1 MQKSLFV
8 SRFLNAIDP
17 FNLGVLLSRFQIK
30 NDCIY
35 GVCSYKASEFVH
47 GYEESKTQ
55 VLNALN
61 RLSAHPIWQFNQESV
76 TKIKGTFVFILENDL
91 HLDENSF
98 YKKLL
103 NALIDNDFFN
113 RSHSMTP
120 NQRLFLSGFFE
131 SRGSIDT
138 KLNFLTSDYFFHS
151 PLEFNKFH
159 YLIDFFNIP
168 SEALNFNFRELQPEY
183 AQSIN
188 QRNAQFRIYLNW
200 YLYHIGL
207 FNPYK
212 ARIASVRLKTD
223 LEPYNGF
230 YDKSY
235 NGIYYKLK
243 DRPTTEY
250 RGNSFM
256 ERAHFY
262 LKNVYQQDLDDK
274 SIKKLR
280 EQLGLIQKS
289 EEFRRDSKIIN
300 FYRLSTPNVCSACC
314 SDYDIK
320 ERSFISL
327 PLYKITQD
335 SDSYYT
341 EIHHVIS
348 LGKNK
353 ELDVLANLAK
363 LCPACHRAL
372 KKAPSE
378 EGFQKRLIRN
388 ILNRNKDNLEFA
400 QLRFETD
407 DFLTLIDRIYES
419 LK

>member
-1 MQKSLFV
+1 MLV
-8 SRFLNAIDP
+8 SCFLNAIDP
-17 FNLGVLLSRFQIK
+17 FNLGVLLSRFQIE
-30 NDCIY
+30 NGCIY
-35 GVCSYKASEFVH
+35 GVCSYKASKFVH
-47 GYEESKTQ
+47 GYEESKAQ

-61 RLSAHPIWQFNQESV
+61 TLSTHPIWRFNQGSV

-103 NALIDNDFFN
+103 KSLIDNNFFN

-138 KLNFLTSDYFFHS
+138 QRNFLTLDYFFHS
-151 PLEFNKFH
+151 PLEFKKFH

-183 AQSIN
+183 VQGIN
-188 QRNAQFRIYLNW
+188 QRNAQFRIYLDW

-212 ARIASVRLKTD
+212 ARIAHHIFKTTLVD
-223 LEPYNGF
+223 
-230 YDKSY
+230 D
-235 NGIYYKLK
+235 GIYYKLSYP
-243 DRPTTEY
+243 PTTEY
-250 RGNSFM
+250 RGNSFIR
-256 ERAHFY
+256 RARFY
-262 LKNVYQQDLDDK
+262 LKNVHQQDLDDK
-274 SIKKLR
+274 SIERLR
-280 EQLGLIQKS
+280 EQLGWIQES

-300 FYRLSTPNVCSACC
+300 FYRISTPNVCSACC
-314 SDYDIK
+314 GDYDIK

-327 PLYKITQD
+327 ALYQITQIPIPTILK
-335 SDSYYT
+335 SM
-341 EIHHVIS
+341 IS
-348 LGKNK
+348 LGKDK

-372 KKAPSE
+372 KKGSSE
-378 EGFQKRLIRN
+378 EGFQKRLIEN

-407 DFLTLIDRIYES
+407 DFPTLINRIYES

>member
-1 MQKSLFV
+1 MLV
-8 SRFLNAIDP
+8 SHFLNDNIDP

-30 NDCIY
+30 NDRIY
-35 GVCSYKASEFVH
+35 GVCSYKASKFVH

-61 RLSAHPIWQFNQESV
+61 TLSKHQIWQSNKKSV

-91 HLDENSF
+91 HLDKNSF

-103 NALIDNDFFN
+103 NSLIDNDFFN
-113 RSHSMTP
+113 HSRSMTP

-138 KLNFLTSDYFFHS
+138 QRNFLTLDYFFHS
-151 PLEFNKFH
+151 PLEFKKFH

-183 AQSIN
+183 AQGIN

-207 FNPYK
+207 FNSYK
-212 ARIASVRLKTD
+212 ARIAHHIFKTTLVD
-223 LEPYNGF
+223 
-230 YDKSY
+230 D
-235 NGIYYKLK
+235 GIYYKLR

-250 RGNSFM
+250 RGNSFI

-274 SIKKLR
+274 SIEKLR
-280 EQLGLIQKS
+280 EQLGWIQES

-300 FYRLSTPNVCSACC
+300 FYRISTPNVCNACC
-314 SDYDIK
+314 GDYHIK

-327 PLYKITQD
+327 PKD
-335 SDSYYT
+335 
-341 EIHHVIS
+341 
-348 LGKNK
+348 K

-372 KKAPSE
+372 KKGASE
-378 EGFQKRLIRN
+378 EGFQKRLIEN
-388 ILNRNKDNLEFA
+388 ILNHNKDNLEFA

-407 DFLTLIDRIYES
+407 DFLTLINRIYES

>member
-1 MQKSLFV
+1 MLV
-8 SRFLNAIDP
+8 SHFLNDNIDP

-30 NDCIY
+30 NGCIY
-35 GVCSYKASEFVH
+35 GVCSYKPSKFIP
-47 GYEESKTQ
+47 GYEESKAQ

-61 RLSAHPIWQFNQESV
+61 TLSVHPIWRFNQESV

-91 HLDENSF
+91 HLDENAF

-103 NALIDNDFFN
+103 NSLIDNDFFN
-113 RSHSMTP
+113 RSHLMTP
-120 NQRLFLSGFFE
+120 NQKRFLSGFFE

-138 KLNFLTSDYFFHS
+138 QRNFLTLDYFFHS

-159 YLIDFFNIP
+159 YLIDFFTIP
-168 SEALNFNFRELQPEY
+168 SEVLNFNFRELQPEH
-183 AQSIN
+183 AQGIN
-188 QRNAQFRIYLNW
+188 QRNAQFRIYLDW

-212 ARIASVRLKTD
+212 ARIAHHVFKTTLIYD
-223 LEPYNGF
+223 GIYHKLNYLPTTKYHGNGF
-230 YDKSY
+230 
-235 NGIYYKLK
+235 I
-243 DRPTTEY
+243 
-250 RGNSFM
+250 

-274 SIKKLR
+274 SIERLR
-280 EQLGLIQKS
+280 EQLGWIQKS
-289 EEFRRDSKIIN
+289 EEFKRDSKIIN
-300 FYRLSTPNVCSACC
+300 FYRISTPNVCNACC
-314 SDYDIK
+314 DDYDIK
-320 ERSFISL
+320 ERSFLSL
-327 PLYKITQD
+327 PLYQITQR

-353 ELDVLANLAK
+353 ELDVLENLAK
-363 LCPACHRAL
+363 LCPTCHRAL
-372 KKAPSE
+372 KKGASA
-378 EGFQKRLIRN
+378 EGFQKRLIGK
-388 ILNRNKDNLEFA
+388 ILKRNKDNLEFV

-407 DFLTLIDRIYES
+407 DLPTLIDKIYES

>member
-1 MQKSLFV
+1 MFV
-8 SRFLNAIDP
+8 SRFLNDNIDP

-30 NDCIY
+30 NGCIY
-35 GVCSYKASEFVH
+35 GVCSYKVSKFVH
-47 GYEESKTQ
+47 GYEESKVQ

-61 RLSAHPIWQFNQESV
+61 TLSKHPIWRFNQESV
-76 TKIKGTFVFILENDL
+76 TKIRGTFVFILENDL

-103 NALIDNDFFN
+103 NSLIDNDFFN
-113 RSHSMTP
+113 RSNLMNLMTP
-120 NQRLFLSGFFE
+120 NQKRFLSGFFE

-138 KLNFLTSDYFFHS
+138 QRNFLTSDYFFHS
-151 PLEFNKFH
+151 PLEFKKFH

-168 SEALNFNFRELQPEY
+168 SEALNFNFRELQPEHV
-183 AQSIN
+183 QGIN
-188 QRNAQFRIYLNW
+188 QRNAQFRIYLDW

-212 ARIASVRLKTD
+212 VRIAEHVFKTTLVD
-223 LEPYNGF
+223 
-230 YDKSY
+230 D
-235 NGIYYKLK
+235 GIYYKLSYPPK
-243 DRPTTEY
+243 TEY
-250 RGNSFM
+250 RGNSFT

-262 LKNVYQQDLDDK
+262 L
-274 SIKKLR
+274 S
-280 EQLGLIQKS
+280 
-289 EEFRRDSKIIN
+289 
-300 FYRLSTPNVCSACC
+300 SACC
-314 SDYDIK
+314 GDYDIK

-327 PLYKITQD
+327 PLYKITQKP
-335 SDSYYT
+335 DSYYT

-348 LGKNK
+348 LGKDQ

-372 KKAPSE
+372 KKGSSE
-378 EGFQKRLIRN
+378 EEFQKRLIRN

-407 DFLTLIDRIYES
+407 DLPTLINRICES

>member
-1 MQKSLFV
+1 MLV

-30 NDCIY
+30 NDRVY
-35 GVCSYKASEFVH
+35 GVCSYKPSKFIAD
-47 GYEESKTQ
+47 YEESKPE
-55 VLNALN
+55 VLDALNAL
-61 RLSAHPIWQFNQESV
+61 SVHQIWRFNSESV
-76 TKIKGTFVFILENDL
+76 TKIKGTFIFILENDL
-91 HLDENSF
+91 YLDENSF

-103 NALIDNDFFN
+103 NSLINNDFFN

-120 NQRLFLSGFFE
+120 DQKRFLSGFFE

-138 KLNFLTSDYFFHS
+138 QRNFLTLDYFFHS
-151 PLEFNKFH
+151 PLEFKKFH
-159 YLIDFFNIP
+159 YLIDFFHIP
-168 SEALNFNFRELQPEY
+168 SEVLNFNFRELQPEH
-183 AQSIN
+183 AQGIH
-188 QRNAQFRIYLNW
+188 QRNAQFRIDLDW

-212 ARIASVRLKTD
+212 ARIAHHVLNTPLVYD
-223 LEPYNGF
+223 NG
-230 YDKSY
+230 
-235 NGIYYKLK
+235 YYKLNYP
-243 DRPTTEY
+243 PTTEY
-250 RGNSFM
+250 RGNGFI

-274 SIKKLR
+274 SIEKLR
-280 EQLGLIQKS
+280 EQLGFIQKS
-289 EEFRRDSKIIN
+289 EEFRRDSQIIN
-300 FYRLSTPNVCSACC
+300 FYRISTPNVCSACYD
-314 SDYDIK
+314 DYPIK

-327 PLYKITQD
+327 PLYQITQNP
-335 SDSYYT
+335 DSYYT

-348 LGKNK
+348 LGKDQ
-353 ELDVLANLAK
+353 ELDVLENLAK

-372 KKAPSE
+372 KKGSSE
-378 EGFQKRLIRN
+378 EEFQKRLIRN

-407 DFLTLIDRIYES
+407 DFPTLINRVYEN

>member
-1 MQKSLFV
+1 MLV
-8 SRFLNAIDP
+8 SCFLNAIDP

-30 NDCIY
+30 NGCIY
-35 GVCSYKASEFVH
+35 GVCSYKSSKFIP
-47 GYEESKTQ
+47 GYEESKAR

-61 RLSAHPIWQFNQESV
+61 TLSAHQIWQSNQESV

-91 HLDENSF
+91 NLDENAF

-103 NALIDNDFFN
+103 NSLIDNGFFN
-113 RSHSMTP
+113 RSHSITL
-120 NQRLFLSGFFE
+120 NQKRFLSGFFE

-138 KLNFLTSDYFFHS
+138 QRNFLTLDYFFHS

-159 YLIDFFNIP
+159 YLIDFFHIP
-168 SEALNFNFRELQPEY
+168 SEALNFNFRELQPEH
-183 AQSIN
+183 AQGIN
-188 QRNAQFRIYLNW
+188 QRNAQFRIYLDW

-212 ARIASVRLKTD
+212 AKIAEHVFKTTLIYD
-223 LEPYNGF
+223 NG
-230 YDKSY
+230 
-235 NGIYYKLK
+235 YYKLSYPPRTK
-243 DRPTTEY
+243 Y
-250 RGNSFM
+250 HGNGFI

-274 SIKKLR
+274 NIEKLR
-280 EQLGLIQKS
+280 ERLGFIQDS
-289 EEFRRDSKIIN
+289 EEFKRDSKIIN

-314 SDYDIK
+314 DDYDIK
-320 ERSFISL
+320 ERSFLSL
-327 PLYKITQD
+327 PLYQITQR

-348 LGKNK
+348 LGKNQ
-353 ELDVLANLAK
+353 ELDVLENLAK
-363 LCPACHRAL
+363 LCPTCHRAL
-372 KKAPSE
+372 KKGASE
-378 EGFQKRLIRN
+378 EEFQKRLIGK
-388 ILNRNKDNLEFA
+388 ILKRNKGNLEFA

-407 DFLTLIDRIYES
+407 DLLTLIDKIYES

>member
-1 MQKSLFV
+1 MLV

-30 NDCIY
+30 NGCIY
-35 GVCSYKASEFVH
+35 GVCSYKASKFIS
-47 GYEESKTQ
+47 GYEESKAR

-61 RLSAHPIWQFNQESV
+61 TLSEHQIWQSNQESV
-76 TKIKGTFVFILENDL
+76 TEIKGTFVFILENDL
-91 HLDENSF
+91 NLDENAF

-103 NALIDNDFFN
+103 NSLIDNDFFN

-138 KLNFLTSDYFFHS
+138 QRNFLTLDYFFHS

-183 AQSIN
+183 TQGIN
-188 QRNAQFRIYLNW
+188 QRNAQFRIYLDW

-212 ARIASVRLKTD
+212 AKIAEHVFKTT
-223 LEPYNGF
+223 LI
-230 YDKSY
+230 YD
-235 NGIYYKLK
+235 GIYYKLSYP
-243 DRPTTEY
+243 PTTKY
-250 RGNSFM
+250 HGNGFT

-262 LKNVYQQDLDDK
+262 LKNVYQQDLDK
-274 SIKKLR
+274 KRIKKLR
-280 EQLGLIQKS
+280 ERLGLIQNS
-289 EEFRRDSKIIN
+289 EEFKRDSKIIN
-300 FYRLSTPNVCSACC
+300 FYRISTPNVCSTCC
-314 SDYDIK
+314 GDYDIK

-327 PLYKITQD
+327 PLYKITQR

-348 LGKNK
+348 LGKDK
-353 ELDVLANLAK
+353 ELDVLENLAK
-363 LCPACHRAL
+363 LCPTCHRAL
-372 KKAPSE
+372 RKGASE
-378 EGFQKRLIRN
+378 EGFQKRLIRK
-388 ILNRNKDNLEFA
+388 ILKRNKGNLEFA

>member
-1 MQKSLFV
+1 MLV
-8 SRFLNAIDP
+8 SRFLNDNIDP

-30 NDCIY
+30 NGCIY
-35 GVCSYKASEFVH
+35 GVCSYKSSKFVP
-47 GYEESKTQ
+47 GYEESKAQ

-61 RLSAHPIWQFNQESV
+61 TLSVHPIWQSNQESV

-103 NALIDNDFFN
+103 NSLIDNDFFN
-113 RSHSMTP
+113 RSNLMNLMTP
-120 NQRLFLSGFFE
+120 NQKRFLSGFFE

-138 KLNFLTSDYFFHS
+138 QRNFLTLDYFFHS

-159 YLIDFFNIP
+159 YLIDLFNIP
-168 SEALNFNFRELQPEY
+168 SEALNFNFRELQPEH
-183 AQSIN
+183 AQGIN
-188 QRNAQFRIYLNW
+188 QRNAQFRIYLDW

-212 ARIASVRLKTD
+212 ARIAHHVFKTTLIYD
-223 LEPYNGF
+223 GIYHKLSYQPTTKYHGNGF
-230 YDKSY
+230 
-235 NGIYYKLK
+235 I
-243 DRPTTEY
+243 
-250 RGNSFM
+250 

-274 SIKKLR
+274 SIERLR
-280 EQLGLIQKS
+280 EQLGFIQKS
-289 EEFRRDSKIIN
+289 EEFKRDSKIIN
-300 FYRLSTPNVCSACC
+300 FYRISTPNVCNACC
-314 SDYDIK
+314 DDYDIK
-320 ERSFISL
+320 ERSFLSL
-327 PLYKITQD
+327 PLYKITQR

-348 LGKNK
+348 LGKDK
-353 ELDVLANLAK
+353 ELDVLENLAK

-372 KKAPSE
+372 KKGSSE
-378 EGFQKRLIRN
+378 EEFQKRLIRN

-407 DFLTLIDRIYES
+407 DFLTLIDKIYES

>member
-1 MQKSLFV
+1 MLV

-30 NDCIY
+30 NGCIY
-35 GVCSYKASEFVH
+35 GVCSYKPSKFIP
-47 GYEESKTQ
+47 GYEESKTR

-61 RLSAHPIWQFNQESV
+61 TLSAHPIWQSNQERV

-91 HLDENSF
+91 HLDENAF

-103 NALIDNDFFN
+103 NSLIDNDFFN
-113 RSHSMTP
+113 RSHSMNLMTP
-120 NQRLFLSGFFE
+120 NQKRFLSDFFE

-138 KLNFLTSDYFFHS
+138 QRNFLTLDYFFHS

-168 SEALNFNFRELQPEY
+168 SEALNFNFRELQHEY
-183 AQSIN
+183 AQGIN
-188 QRNAQFRIYLNW
+188 QRNAQFRIYLDW

-212 ARIASVRLKTD
+212 ARIAHHVFKTTLVRD
-223 LEPYNGF
+223 
-230 YDKSY
+230 
-235 NGIYYKLK
+235 GIYYKLR
-243 DRPTTEY
+243 DRPKTEY
-250 RGNSFM
+250 HGNGFT
-256 ERAHFY
+256 ERTHFY

-274 SIKKLR
+274 SIEKLR
-280 EQLGLIQKS
+280 EQLGFIQDS
-289 EEFRRDSKIIN
+289 EEFKRDSKIIS
-300 FYRLSTPNVCSACC
+300 FYRISTPNVCNACC
-314 SDYDIK
+314 DDYDIK
-320 ERSFISL
+320 ERSFLSL
-327 PLYKITQD
+327 PLYQITQR

-353 ELDVLANLAK
+353 ELDVLENLAK
-363 LCPACHRAL
+363 LCPTCHRAL
-372 KKAPSE
+372 KKGAST
-378 EGFQKRLIRN
+378 EGFQKRLIGK
-388 ILNRNKDNLEFA
+388 ILKRNKGNLEFA

-407 DFLTLIDRIYES
+407 DLPTLIDKIYES

>member
-1 MQKSLFV
+1 M
-8 SRFLNAIDP
+8 
-17 FNLGVLLSRFQIK
+17 SRFQIK
-30 NDCIY
+30 NNRIY
-35 GVCSYKASEFVH
+35 GVCSYRASKFVPD
-47 GYEESKTQ
+47 YEKSKVQ

-61 RLSAHPIWQFNQESV
+61 TLSTHPIWQSNQESV

-91 HLDENSF
+91 QLDENSF

-103 NALIDNDFFN
+103 NSLIDNDFFN
-113 RSHSMTP
+113 RSNLMNLMTP
-120 NQRLFLSGFFE
+120 NQKRFLSGFFE

-138 KLNFLTSDYFFHS
+138 QRNFLTLDYFFHS

-168 SEALNFNFRELQPEY
+168 SEVLNFNFRELQPEHV
-183 AQSIN
+183 QGIN

-212 ARIASVRLKTD
+212 ARIAHHIFKTTLVD
-223 LEPYNGF
+223 
-230 YDKSY
+230 D
-235 NGIYYKLK
+235 GIYYKLSYP
-243 DRPTTEY
+243 PTTEY
-250 RGNSFM
+250 RGNSFI

-262 LKNVYQQDLDDK
+262 LKNVHQQDLDKK
-274 SIKKLR
+274 SIERLR
-280 EQLGLIQKS
+280 EQLGWIQKS

-300 FYRLSTPNVCSACC
+300 FYRISTPNVCNACC
-314 SDYDIK
+314 GGYNIK

-327 PLYKITQD
+327 PLYKITQN

-341 EIHHVIS
+341 EIHHVIALS
-348 LGKNK
+348 KDK

-363 LCPACHRAL
+363 LCPACHRTL
-372 KKAPSE
+372 KKGASE
-378 EGFQKRLIRN
+378 ERFQKRLIEN
-388 ILNRNKDNLEFA
+388 ILNHNKDNLEFA

-407 DFLTLIDRIYES
+407 DFPTLINRIYES

>member
-1 MQKSLFV
+1 MLV
-8 SRFLNAIDP
+8 SHFLNAIDP

-30 NDCIY
+30 NGCIY
-35 GVCSYKASEFVH
+35 GACSYKSSKFVH
-47 GYEESKTQ
+47 DYDYEKSKAQ

-61 RLSAHPIWQFNQESV
+61 TLSAHQIWQSNQESV

-91 HLDENSF
+91 HLDENAF

-103 NALIDNDFFN
+103 NLIIDNDFFN
-113 RSHSMTP
+113 RSHSITL
-120 NQRLFLSGFFE
+120 NQKRFLSGFFE

-138 KLNFLTSDYFFHS
+138 QRNFLTLDYFFHS

-159 YLIDFFNIP
+159 YLIDFFHIP
-168 SEALNFNFRELQPEY
+168 SEALNFNFRELQHEY
-183 AQSIN
+183 AQGIN
-188 QRNAQFRIYLNW
+188 QRNAQFRIYLDW

-212 ARIASVRLKTD
+212 ARIAEHVFKTT
-223 LEPYNGF
+223 LI
-230 YDKSY
+230 YD
-235 NGIYYKLK
+235 GVYYKLSYP
-243 DRPTTEY
+243 PTTKY
-250 RGNSFM
+250 HGNGFT

-262 LKNVYQQDLDDK
+262 LKNVHQQDLDDK
-274 SIKKLR
+274 NIEKLR
-280 EQLGLIQKS
+280 EQLGWIQKS

-300 FYRLSTPNVCSACC
+300 FYRISTPNVCSACC
-314 SDYDIK
+314 GDYDIK

-327 PLYKITQD
+327 PLYKITQNP
-335 SDSYYT
+335 DSYYT

-348 LGKNK
+348 LGKDK
-353 ELDVLANLAK
+353 ELDVLENLAK
-363 LCPACHRAL
+363 LCPTCHRAL
-372 KKAPSE
+372 KKGSSE
-378 EGFQKRLIRN
+378 EEFQKRLIRN

-407 DFLTLIDRIYES
+407 DFLTLIDRIYEN

>member
-1 MQKSLFV
+1 M
-8 SRFLNAIDP
+8 
-17 FNLGVLLSRFQIK
+17 SRFQIK
-30 NDCIY
+30 NGCIY
-35 GVCSYKASEFVH
+35 GVCSYKASKFIC

-61 RLSAHPIWQFNQESV
+61 TLSKHQIWRFNQGSV

-103 NALIDNDFFN
+103 NSLIDNDFFN
-113 RSHSMTP
+113 RSHSMTS

-138 KLNFLTSDYFFHS
+138 QRNFLTSDYFFHS
-151 PLEFNKFH
+151 PLEFKKFH

-168 SEALNFNFRELQPEY
+168 SEALNFNFMELQPEY
-183 AQSIN
+183 AQGIK
-188 QRNAQFRIYLNW
+188 RNAQFRIYLDW
-200 YLYHIGL
+200 YSHHIGL

-212 ARIASVRLKTD
+212 ARIAEHVFKTTLVD
-223 LEPYNGF
+223 
-230 YDKSY
+230 D
-235 NGIYYKLK
+235 GIYYKLSYLPK
-243 DRPTTEY
+243 TEY
-250 RGNSFM
+250 RGNSFT

-262 LKNVYQQDLDDK
+262 LKSVYQQDLDGK
-274 SIKKLR
+274 SIERLR
-280 EQLGLIQKS
+280 EQLGWIQES
-289 EEFRRDSKIIN
+289 EEFRRDSKIVN
-300 FYRLSTPNVCSACC
+300 FYRISTPNVCSACC

-327 PLYKITQD
+327 PLYKITQN

-341 EIHHVIS
+341 EIHHVIALS
-348 LGKNK
+348 KDK

-372 KKAPSE
+372 KKGASE
-378 EGFQKRLIRN
+378 EGFQKHLIEN
-388 ILNRNKDNLEFA
+388 ILNHNKDNLEFA

-407 DFLTLIDRIYES
+407 DFPTLINHIYEG

>member
-1 MQKSLFV
+1 M
-8 SRFLNAIDP
+8 
-17 FNLGVLLSRFQIK
+17 LLSRFQIK
-30 NDCIY
+30 NDRIY
-35 GVCSYKASEFVH
+35 GVCSYKASKFIP
-47 GYEESKTQ
+47 GYEESKVQ

-61 RLSAHPIWQFNQESV
+61 TLSVHPIWRFNQESV

-91 HLDENSF
+91 HLDENAF

-103 NALIDNDFFN
+103 NSLIDNDFFN
-113 RSHSMTP
+113 RSNLMNLMTL
-120 NQRLFLSGFFE
+120 NQKRFLSGFFE

-138 KLNFLTSDYFFHS
+138 QRNFLTLDYFFHS
-151 PLEFNKFH
+151 PLEFNKLH
-159 YLIDFFNIP
+159 YLIDHFNIP
-168 SEALNFNFRELQPEY
+168 SEALNFNFRELQPEH
-183 AQSIN
+183 AQGIN

-212 ARIASVRLKTD
+212 ARIASVKLKTALIRERD
-223 LEPYNGF
+223 
-230 YDKSY
+230 D
-235 NGIYYKLK
+235 GIYYKLR

-250 RGNSFM
+250 RGNSFI

-262 LKNVYQQDLDDK
+262 LKNVHQQDLDDK
-274 SIKKLR
+274 SIEKLR
-280 EQLGLIQKS
+280 EQLGWIQKS

-300 FYRLSTPNVCSACC
+300 FYRISTPNVCSACC
-314 SDYDIK
+314 GDYDIK

-327 PLYKITQD
+327 ALYQITQNPN
-335 SDSYYT
+335 SYYT

-348 LGKNK
+348 LGKNR

-363 LCPACHRAL
+363 LCPTCHRAL
-372 KKAPSE
+372 KKGSSE
-378 EGFQKRLIRN
+378 EEFQKRLIRN

-407 DFLTLIDRIYES
+407 DLPTLINRICES

>member
-1 MQKSLFV
+1 MLV
-8 SRFLNAIDP
+8 SCFLNAIDP

-30 NDCIY
+30 NDRIY
-35 GVCSYKASEFVH
+35 GVCSYKSSKSVH
-47 GYEESKTQ
+47 GYEESKVQ
-55 VLNALN
+55 VLDALN
-61 RLSAHPIWQFNQESV
+61 TLSVHPIWQSNQESV

-103 NALIDNDFFN
+103 NSLIDNDFFN
-113 RSHSMTP
+113 RSNLMNLMTP
-120 NQRLFLSGFFE
+120 NQKRFLSGFFE

-138 KLNFLTSDYFFHS
+138 QRNFLTSDYFFHS
-151 PLEFNKFH
+151 PLEFKKFH
-159 YLIDFFNIP
+159 YLIDFLNIP
-168 SEALNFNFRELQPEY
+168 SEALNFNFRELQPEH
-183 AQSIN
+183 AQGIN

-200 YLYHIGL
+200 YLHHIGL

-212 ARIASVRLKTD
+212 ARIAHHVFKTT
-223 LEPYNGF
+223 LI
-230 YDKSY
+230 YD
-235 NGIYYKLK
+235 GIYYKLSYP
-243 DRPTTEY
+243 PTTEY
-250 RGNSFM
+250 RGNSFT

-262 LKNVYQQDLDDK
+262 LKSVYQQDLDKK
-274 SIKKLR
+274 SIEKLR
-280 EQLGLIQKS
+280 EQLGWIQKS
-289 EEFRRDSKIIN
+289 EEFKRDSKIIN
-300 FYRLSTPNVCSACC
+300 FYRIATPNVCNACYD
-314 SDYDIK
+314 DYDIK

-327 PLYKITQD
+327 PLYKITQR

-353 ELDVLANLAK
+353 ELDVLENLAK
-363 LCPACHRAL
+363 LCPTCHRAL
-372 KKAPSE
+372 KKGASA

-407 DFLTLIDRIYES
+407 DLSTLINRICES

>member
-1 MQKSLFV
+1 MLFV

-30 NDCIY
+30 NGCIY
-35 GVCSYKASEFVH
+35 GVCSYKASKFVH
-47 GYEESKTQ
+47 GYEESKVQ

-61 RLSAHPIWQFNQESV
+61 TLSKHQIWRFNQEND

-91 HLDENSF
+91 QLDENSF

-103 NALIDNDFFN
+103 NSLIDNDFFN
-113 RSHSMTP
+113 RSRSMTP

-131 SRGSIDT
+131 SRGSMDT
-138 KLNFLTSDYFFHS
+138 QRNFLTLDYFFHS
-151 PLEFNKFH
+151 PLEFKKFY

-183 AQSIN
+183 MQGIN

-212 ARIASVRLKTD
+212 ARIAHHIFKLVD
-223 LEPYNGF
+223 
-230 YDKSY
+230 D
-235 NGIYYKLK
+235 GIYYKLSYP
-243 DRPTTEY
+243 PTTEY
-250 RGNSFM
+250 RGNSFI

-262 LKNVYQQDLDDK
+262 LKNVHQQDLDDK
-274 SIKKLR
+274 SIEKLR
-280 EQLGLIQKS
+280 EQLGWIQES

-300 FYRLSTPNVCSACC
+300 FYRISVPNVCSACC
-314 SDYDIK
+314 GDYDIK

-327 PLYKITQD
+327 PLYKITQNP
-335 SDSYYT
+335 DSYYT

-348 LGKNK
+348 LGKDK

-372 KKAPSE
+372 KKGVSE
-378 EGFQKRLIRN
+378 EGFQKHLIEN
-388 ILNRNKDNLEFA
+388 ILNHNKDNLEFA

-407 DFLTLIDRIYES
+407 DFPTLINRIYES

>member
-1 MQKSLFV
+1 MLV

-30 NDCIY
+30 NGCIY
-35 GVCSYKASEFVH
+35 GVCSYKASKFIY
-47 GYEESKTQ
+47 GYEESKAQ

-61 RLSAHPIWQFNQESV
+61 TLSKHQIWRFNQGSV

-91 HLDENSF
+91 QLDENSF

-103 NALIDNDFFN
+103 NSLIDNDFFN
-113 RSHSMTP
+113 RSHFFNRSRSMTP

-138 KLNFLTSDYFFHS
+138 QRNFLTLDYFFHS
-151 PLEFNKFH
+151 PLEFKKFH

-183 AQSIN
+183 ARGIN
-188 QRNAQFRIYLNW
+188 QRNAQFRIYLDW

-212 ARIASVRLKTD
+212 ARIAHHIFKTT
-223 LEPYNGF
+223 LV
-230 YDKSY
+230 YD
-235 NGIYYKLK
+235 GIYYKLR

-250 RGNSFM
+250 RGNSFI

-262 LKNVYQQDLDDK
+262 LKNVHQQDLDKK
-274 SIKKLR
+274 SIERLR
-280 EQLGLIQKS
+280 EQLGWIQKS

-300 FYRLSTPNVCSACC
+300 FYRISTPNVCSACC
-314 SDYDIK
+314 GDYHIK

-327 PLYKITQD
+327 PLYKITQN

-348 LGKNK
+348 LGKDK

-372 KKAPSE
+372 KKGASE
-378 EGFQKRLIRN
+378 EGFQKRLIEN
-388 ILNRNKDNLEFA
+388 ILNHNKDNLEFA

-407 DFLTLIDRIYES
+407 DFLTLINRIYES

>member
-1 MQKSLFV
+1 MLV
-8 SRFLNAIDP
+8 SYFLNAIDP

-30 NDCIY
+30 NGCIY
-35 GVCSYKASEFVH
+35 GVCSYKASKFIH
-47 GYEESKTQ
+47 GYEESKVQ

-61 RLSAHPIWQFNQESV
+61 TLSVHPIWRFNQGSV

-91 HLDENSF
+91 QLDENSF

-103 NALIDNDFFN
+103 NSLIDNDFFN
-113 RSHSMTP
+113 RSHSIP

-138 KLNFLTSDYFFHS
+138 QRNFLTLDYFFHS
-151 PLEFNKFH
+151 PLEFKKFH

-183 AQSIN
+183 AQGIN

-212 ARIASVRLKTD
+212 ARIAHHIFKTTLVD
-223 LEPYNGF
+223 
-230 YDKSY
+230 D
-235 NGIYYKLK
+235 GIYYKLK

-250 RGNSFM
+250 RGNSFI

-262 LKNVYQQDLDDK
+262 LKNVHQQDLDDK
-274 SIKKLR
+274 SIEKLR
-280 EQLGLIQKS
+280 EQLGWIQES

-300 FYRLSTPNVCSACC
+300 FYRISTPNVCSACC
-314 SDYDIK
+314 GDYGIK

-327 PLYKITQD
+327 PLYKITQNP
-335 SDSYYT
+335 DSYYT

-348 LGKNK
+348 LGKDK

-372 KKAPSE
+372 KKGASE
-378 EGFQKRLIRN
+378 EGFQKHLIEN

-407 DFLTLIDRIYES
+407 DFPTLINCIYES

>member
-1 MQKSLFV
+1 MLV

-30 NDCIY
+30 NGCIY
-35 GVCSYKASEFVH
+35 GVCSYKASKFVH

-61 RLSAHPIWQFNQESV
+61 RLSAHQIWRFNQESV
-76 TKIKGTFVFILENDL
+76 AKIKGTFVFILENDL

-113 RSHSMTP
+113 RSHSMTF

-138 KLNFLTSDYFFHS
+138 KRSFLTLDYFFHS
-151 PLEFNKFH
+151 HLEFNKFH
-159 YLIDFFNIP
+159 YLIDLFNIP
-168 SEALNFNFRELQPEY
+168 SEVLNFNFRELQPEY
-183 AQSIN
+183 VQGIN

-200 YLYHIGL
+200 YLYKIGL

-212 ARIASVRLKTD
+212 VRIASVTLKTD
-223 LEPYNGF
+223 L
-230 YDKSY
+230 KS
-235 NGIYYKLK
+235 NDGIYFKLRDQPK
-243 DRPTTEY
+243 TEY

-256 ERAHFY
+256 ERAYFY

-300 FYRLSTPNVCSACC
+300 FYRISTPNVCNACC

-335 SDSYYT
+335 PDSYYT

-348 LGKNK
+348 LGKNQ

-372 KKAPSE
+372 KKGASK
-378 EGFQKRLIRN
+378 EGLQKRLIRN
-388 ILNRNKDNLEFA
+388 ILNHNKDNLEFA
-400 QLRFETD
+400 QLR
-407 DFLTLIDRIYES
+407 
-419 LK
+419 